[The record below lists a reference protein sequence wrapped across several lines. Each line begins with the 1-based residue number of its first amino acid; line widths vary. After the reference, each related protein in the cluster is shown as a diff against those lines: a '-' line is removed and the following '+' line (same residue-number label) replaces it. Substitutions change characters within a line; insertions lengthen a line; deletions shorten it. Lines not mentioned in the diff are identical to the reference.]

1 MLETYTLKQHL
12 DTTRQELSQ
21 ALYQHDAACRVI
33 AKLMKERDE
42 ARAMLNALQTQGIN
56 VTAVSDD
63 RTTTENGSNN
73 HAAAPAEDME
83 VVPQTETKLA
93 EDVLSRIM
101 DKCSELS
108 KGRKGRKAP
117 ADLTSRE
124 NVCNFSESEVWTP
137 HSSKS
142 GITSMKVIQNPS
154 DNHLL
159 SLTGGVDK
167 IAILTDLTTGQVL
180 SKLNGHSKR
189 VNCVALTSQGS
200 RLAITGSADRQVKVW
215 QPAPGDSDLRYSESL
230 TFAKHES
237 DVTGLALHPTGPT
250 SPHFPV
256 LTSL

>member
-56 VTAVSDD
+56 VTAVPPATANGD
-63 RTTTENGSNN
+63 EN
-73 HAAAPAEDME
+73 HTAAKGEDME
-83 VVPQTETKLA
+83 VVPQTEKKLA

-117 ADLTSRE
+117 ADLASRE
-124 NVCNFSESEVWTP
+124 TVCNFRESEVWTP
-137 HSSKS
+137 HESSKS
-142 GITSMKVIQNPS
+142 GITCLKVTQNPS
-154 DNHLL
+154 DKHLL

-167 IAILTDLTTGQVL
+167 AAILTDLTTGHVL
-180 SKLNGHSKR
+180 SKLTGHSKR
-189 VNCVALTSQGS
+189 VNCVALTSQA
-200 RLAITGSADRQVKVW
+200 RPMAITGSADRQVKVI
-215 QPAPGDSDLRYSESL
+215 SVSFLLS
-230 TFAKHES
+230 
-237 DVTGLALHPTGPT
+237 
-250 SPHFPV
+250 
-256 LTSL
+256 